1 MRLISEHPPNWGD
14 GSEIGNAAANFAKLP
29 GGERRRRELTTL
41 PHGRQCSVEN
51 SMGALLDDFDSILL
65 V

>member
-41 PHGRQCSVEN
+41 LHGRLSAALPAQAHQS
-51 SMGALLDDFDSILL
+51 GAIQ
-65 V
+65 